1 MSSFLMNPSAGGG
14 YHHHQHQQAAG
25 AHHLAATSVMVDPKF
40 PPSEEYSQSNY
51 IPSTGA
57 EFFPASGGGHHLNHP
72 QSHQLQYGYH
82 QHHHQ
87 AASTPYGASSAVQL
101 NGGYAGYGGYYGP
114 HHPHH
119 QVHAVHHASLHPHHH
134 AVGALA
140 MPPEAQQPPLTC
152 PSAMSQ
158 QQPQQQPPVSASTVL
173 GSTPLSPG
181 IMQNHVQPPPPPP
194 DSLQHHQPP
203 SQHDSNA
210 CSPASSGQ
218 LHRDNSPELQQQSTG
233 QQSQHIQNAQ
243 QQQSQSQQ
251 QSQQQLHVDDG
262 SDQDDMEDDQMMD
275 GSPGM
280 MEDDDDDE
288 ENGDRVIYPWMKK
301 IHVAGVA
308 NGSYQPGME
317 PKRQRTAYTRH
328 QILELEK
335 EFHYNRYLTR
345 RRRIEIAHTLVL
357 SERQIKIWFQN
368 RRMKWKKDNKLPNT
382 KNVRRKNA
390 NGQSSGSSASA
401 SKSSKTSG
409 SRSKLPT
416 GNNNSQRKNNNNSPS
431 SGIDSSLDSSV
442 GLDMGDVHAVNAALP
457 HTNVVHPSFQ
467 GHPHPLAH
475 LQAQLSHHHVSGM
488 MEGPTGGPLGHIG
501 SGSISPLAPAT
512 SPSGLSQVTA
522 PIPPSAIKSDYGL
535 TAL

>member
-14 YHHHQHQQAAG
+14 YHHHQHQQPTG
-25 AHHLAATSVMVDPKF
+25 SHHLAATSVMVDPKF

-57 EFFPASGGGHHLNHP
+57 EFFANGGGGHHLNHP
-72 QSHQLQYGYH
+72 QGHQLQYGYH

-101 NGGYAGYGGYYGP
+101 NGSYAGYAGYYSP

-119 QVHAVHHASLHPHHH
+119 QVHAVHHPSLHPHHH

-152 PSAMSQ
+152 ATSMQNQ
-158 QQPQQQPPVSASTVL
+158 QQPQPPATASTVHGSTALSPSILPVNHVQQQESLHPHQQPPQQQS
-173 GSTPLSPG
+173 
-181 IMQNHVQPPPPPP
+181 HE
-194 DSLQHHQPP
+194 
-203 SQHDSNA
+203 SNV
-210 CSPASSGQ
+210 CSPAGSGS
-218 LHRDNSPELQQQSTG
+218 LHRDNSPDVQQQAT
-233 QQSQHIQNAQ
+233 SQATQ
-243 QQQSQSQQ
+243 QQHVQNNQQHQQ
-251 QSQQQLHVDDG
+251 QHHPEDA
-262 SDQDDMEDDQMMD
+262 SDQDDMEDDAMD

-280 MEDDDDDE
+280 MEDDEEDDE
-288 ENGDRVIYPWMKK
+288 NGGRVVYAWMKK

-345 RRRIEIAHTLVL
+345 RRRIEIAHMLVL

-390 NGQSSGSSASA
+390 NGQSAPQA
-401 SKSSKTSG
+401 KTG
-409 SRSKLPT
+409 KGASRSKST

-431 SGIDSSLDSSV
+431 SGMESSLDSNV
-442 GLDMGDVHAVNAALP
+442 GMEMADVHSSLP
-457 HTNVVHPSFQ
+457 HPGVVHPSFQ

-475 LQAQLSHHHVSGM
+475 LQAQLSHHHVGGM
-488 MEGPTGGPLGHIG
+488 MDTPAGSMGHMA

-512 SPSGLSQVTA
+512 SPAGLSSNVNQS
-522 PIPPSAIKSDYGL
+522 PSKSEYGL
-535 TAL
+535 INL

>member
-14 YHHHQHQQAAG
+14 YHHHQHQQAAS

-57 EFFPASGGGHHLNHP
+57 DFFPASGGGHHLNHP

-134 AVGALA
+134 A
-140 MPPEAQQPPLTC
+140 
-152 PSAMSQ
+152 
-158 QQPQQQPPVSASTVL
+158 
-173 GSTPLSPG
+173 
-181 IMQNHVQPPPPPP
+181 
-194 DSLQHHQPP
+194 
-203 SQHDSNA
+203 
-210 CSPASSGQ
+210 
-218 LHRDNSPELQQQSTG
+218 
-233 QQSQHIQNAQ
+233 NAQ
-243 QQQSQSQQ
+243 QQQQQQNQQ
-251 QSQQQLHVDDG
+251 QSQHHVDDG

-280 MEDDDDDE
+280 MEEEDDDE
-288 ENGDRVIYPWMKK
+288 DNGDRVIYPWMKK

-390 NGQSSGSSASA
+390 NGQTAPSSA
-401 SKSSKTSG
+401 KPSKTTSAG
-409 SRSKLPT
+409 SRTKLAT

-431 SGIDSSLDSSV
+431 SGIDSSLDSNV
-442 GLDMGDVHAVNAALP
+442 GLDMGDVQKNP

-488 MEGPTGGPLGHIG
+488 MEGPPGGPLGHIG

-512 SPSGLSQVTA
+512 SPTGLSQVSA
-522 PIPPSAIKSDYGL
+522 PIPPPAIKSDYGL

>member
-1 MSSFLMNPSAGGG
+1 MSSFLMNPASAGGG
-14 YHHHQHQQAAG
+14 YHQQHQQPSA
-25 AHHLAATSVMVDPKF
+25 AHHLAAASVVVDPKF
-40 PPSEEYSQSNY
+40 PPTEEYSQSNY

-57 EFFPASGGGHHLNHP
+57 DFFGGGHHLNHP

-87 AASTPYGASSAVQL
+87 AASTPYGATSAVQL
-101 NGGYAGYGGYYGP
+101 NGGYPGYGGYYGP

-119 QVHAVHHASLHPHHH
+119 QVHAVHHATLHPHHH

-140 MPPEAQQPPLTC
+140 MPPEAQQPPLAC
-152 PSAMSQ
+152 PPSMHPQ
-158 QQPQQQPPVSASTVL
+158 QQPQPPPTTTPSVL
-173 GSTPLSPG
+173 GSTALSPSIG
-181 IMQNHVQPPPPPP
+181 PSHVQQPEHQHQPQHQQHPPPPPQQP
-194 DSLQHHQPP
+194 QQHE
-203 SQHDSNA
+203 NV
-210 CSPASSGQ
+210 CSPAGSGS
-218 LHRDNSPELQQQSTG
+218 LHRDNSPDLQQQ
-233 QQSQHIQNAQ
+233 QPSQHSQHLQAAPQ
-243 QQQSQSQQ
+243 QQQTH
-251 QSQQQLHVDDG
+251 LEDG

-280 MEDDDDDE
+280 MEEDEDDE

-390 NGQSSGSSASA
+390 NGQSTPAKPPKGG
-401 SKSSKTSG
+401 G
-409 SRSKLPT
+409 SRAKSGNNS
-416 GNNNSQRKNNNNSPS
+416 GNNNNQRKNNNSPS
-431 SGIDSSLDSSV
+431 SGMESSLDGSV
-442 GLDMGDVHAVNAALP
+442 GLDLGEVHVGAGIAHQHP
-457 HTNVVHPSFQ
+457 THPSFQ
-467 GHPHPLAH
+467 GHPHPLGH
-475 LQAQLSHHHVSGM
+475 LQAQLSHLHVGGM
-488 MEGPTGGPLGHIG
+488 MEGATGPLGHMA

-512 SPSGLSQVTA
+512 SPPGLSA
-522 PIPPSAIKSDYGL
+522 PVVPPPAVKSDYGL